1 MSSISY
7 KIMNKL
13 AGLSMYLSSDNKSI
27 VGEYTE
33 SVDNRENWTVE
44 RTHVGSVTARIKSKQ
59 NGLYVGYE
67 GSPGQGV
74 KIIVGADQVNKL
86 WDIDPD
92 SPPDYKIKVH
102 GTHWVIAFDKNYYP
116 GIPATLEWE
125 NIPEEINQ
133 VWDFSLL

>member
-1 MSSISY
+1 
-7 KIMNKL
+7 
-13 AGLSMYLSSDNKSI
+13 
-27 VGEYTE
+27 
-33 SVDNRENWTVE
+33 VE

-92 SPPDYKIKVH
+92 SPPDYKYDDSV
-102 GTHWVIAFDKNYYP
+102 
-116 GIPATLEWE
+116 L
-125 NIPEEINQ
+125 
-133 VWDFSLL
+133 S